1 MRVTFLNL
9 DSIAATSWEN
19 ARGMLRDE
27 LERLKATINT
37 TWVVAHNVD
46 GTQTTGSL
54 GDGAFIH
61 GTLAEQPT
69 TLDASNDGLLFYV
82 NDYGHVVRYNAS
94 LNAWEFAPGD
104 SGSGYFAD
112 FAITPQ
118 APGWA
123 LCDGSTIS
131 YLVVG
136 GAALA
141 TANITLPN
149 LTGTPAYRKSAAAYA
164 AAIVAAG
171 GSTGTGTTG
180 AGGDHDHGAS
190 TGSNNP
196 GTSSNGAHT
205 HTYSGTTSG
214 PDTAAPVFAAGA
226 LNNPASNTHTH
237 TYSGTTSSDGA
248 HTHTVDSHAHSISA
262 SGTHTH
268 SAPALGIGTLDPA
281 HLNVLPYF
289 RR

>member
-1 MRVTFLNL
+1 
-9 DSIAATSWEN
+9 
-19 ARGMLRDE
+19 MLRDE

-46 GTQTTGSL
+46 GSQTTGSL

-104 SGSGYFAD
+104 NGAGYFQD
-112 FAITPQ
+112 FAIAPQ

-123 LCDGSTIS
+123 VCDGSVAS
-131 YLVVG
+131 YLRVG
-136 GAALA
+136 SAALS
-141 TANITLPN
+141 TASITLPN
-149 LTGTPAYRKSAAAYA
+149 LTASGYYRKSASGYTGALNASS
-164 AAIVAAG
+164 

-180 AGGDHDHGAS
+180 
-190 TGSNNP
+190 TGTTGTGTTGTGTTGT
-196 GTSSNGAHT
+196 GTSGTENGSQNVHGLTADTQVPFSPHT
-205 HTYSGTTSG
+205 HNIPGLSVPGLSVPG
-214 PDTAAPVFAAGA
+214 LSVPGLSVPG
-226 LNNPASNTHTH
+226 
-237 TYSGTTSSDGA
+237 
-248 HTHTVDSHAHSISA
+248 
-262 SGTHTH
+262 
-268 SAPALGIGTLDPA
+268 LGVGSLDMPY
-281 HLNVLPYF
+281 LGVLPYF

>member
-1 MRVTFLNL
+1 
-9 DSIAATSWEN
+9 
-19 ARGMLRDE
+19 MLRDE

-46 GTQTTGSL
+46 GSQTTGSL

-82 NDYGHVVRYNAS
+82 NDYGHVVRFNAG

-104 SGSGYFAD
+104 NGAGYFQD

-123 LCDGSTIS
+123 LCDGSTVN

-141 TANITLPN
+141 TGSIALPN
-149 LTGTPAYRKSAAAYA
+149 LTGTLAYRKSAAAYTG
-164 AAIVAAG
+164 AINAKG
-171 GSTGTGTTG
+171 GSSGTGTTGTGTTG
-180 AGGDHDHGAS
+180 GQSSGHTHNFSATTGVPSGTDSSTATPAFGSDYAS
-190 TGSNNP
+190 P
-196 GTSSNGAHT
+196 AHT
-205 HTYSGTTSG
+205 HDLAGTTSG
-214 PDTAAPVFAAGA
+214 
-226 LNNPASNTHTH
+226 ASN
-237 TYSGTTSSDGA
+237 D
-248 HTHTVDSHAHSISA
+248 
-262 SGTHTH
+262 HTH
-268 SAPALGIGTLDPA
+268 SAPALSIPA
-281 HLNVLPYF
+281 LGVGSIEMANLGVLPYF